1 MSSWGFGEVC
11 YNGGQIRPPVKPALK
26 GDGHIGKQ
34 TSCAWGFKL
43 LPPETS
49 LLKRE
54 LFAETSLLKRELF
67 AETSLFK
74 RELFTMEVPIN
85 Q

>member
-1 MSSWGFGEVC
+1 MSSCGFGEVC
-11 YNGGQIRPPVKPALK
+11 YNGGLIRPPVKPALK

-43 LPPETS
+43 LPPKTS

-67 AETSLFK
+67 
-74 RELFTMEVPIN
+74 TMEVPIN

>member
-1 MSSWGFGEVC
+1 MSSCGFGEVC
-11 YNGGQIRPPVKPALK
+11 YNGGLIRPPVKPALK
-26 GDGHIGKQ
+26 SDGNIGKQ
-34 TSCAWGFKL
+34 TSCAWVFKL
-43 LPPETS
+43 LPPKTS

-54 LFAETSLLKRELF
+54 LFAKTSLLKRELLV
-67 AETSLFK
+67 ETSLLK